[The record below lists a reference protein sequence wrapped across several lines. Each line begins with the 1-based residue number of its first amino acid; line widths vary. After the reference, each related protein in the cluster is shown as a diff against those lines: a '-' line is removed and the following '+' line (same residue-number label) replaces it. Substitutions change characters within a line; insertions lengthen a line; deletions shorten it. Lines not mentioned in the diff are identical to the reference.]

1 MTTLYTSRFND
12 DECTCGAGP
21 KVMSIDNLTKSRTLL
36 RCIRCRGIV
45 CWWDH
50 ETDEEQLN
58 RIINYKKRNNI
69 QDWTDEELE
78 RLRPKLRNWTEDEVK
93 ELA

>member
-1 MTTLYTSRFND
+1 MNKFSN
-12 DECTCGAGP
+12 DECICGPSDGT
-21 KVMSIDNLTKSRTLL
+21 KWMSIDGITNSRTLL

-50 ETDEEQLN
+50 ETEDEQLN
-58 RIINYKKRNNI
+58 RIINYKKKNNTK
-69 QDWTDEELE
+69 DWTKEELE
-78 RLRPKLRNWTEDEVK
+78 RLRPKVREYTKEEVK